1 MKNGRN
7 FEVVKHGDLHGEAI
21 ICPECLKDI
30 KDCDLVAREESETM
44 EMVIF
49 KDIYE
54 VFTYKC
60 PECGCEF
67 QEKRQ
72 KSRSLDSVLA
82 KKISIG
88 VIAAACILC
97 LAIGVGTLSLGIAAI
112 GVGLLYVLL
121 YLISR

>member
-21 ICPECLKDI
+21 ICPECLTDI
-30 KDCDLVAREESETM
+30 KNCDLVDREESETM
-44 EMVIF
+44 EMVVF

-72 KSRSLDSVLA
+72 KSRALDKVLA
-82 KKISIG
+82 KKI
-88 VIAAACILC
+88 
-97 LAIGVGTLSLGIAAI
+97 LAIVVGIGTTACYAI
-112 GVGLLYVLL
+112 GCATPHHGFLAPGVGLLVLLL
-121 YLISR
+121 YLLSS